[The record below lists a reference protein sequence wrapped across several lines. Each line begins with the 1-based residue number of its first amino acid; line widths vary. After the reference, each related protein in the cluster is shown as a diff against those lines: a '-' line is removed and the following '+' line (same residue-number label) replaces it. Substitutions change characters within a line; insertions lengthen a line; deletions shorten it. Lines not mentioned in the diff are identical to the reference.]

1 VTAHRDTIP
10 RGFLAIRSDIE
21 PAAETDY
28 LHWLAREHT
37 IERVSTDG
45 FLAARVF
52 RALDV
57 PVRRYLIL
65 YDLAEAGAL
74 AGPDYLG
81 KLARPTP
88 WSSRIMPTL
97 GQFFRAGGTV
107 EASIGHGRG
116 AVIAAGIVDDGHDLP
131 AAADLERAL
140 AFDRIAAARLLVT
153 DAGRTAVPTHEKSL
167 RRGDR
172 SCAGLWLVEALDRD
186 ALTPAVAA
194 LGATTGAQSYE
205 SIFAIDRASL

>member
-1 VTAHRDTIP
+1 MNDHRSTGA
-10 RGFLAIRSDIE
+10 RGFLAIRSDIA

-37 IERVSTDG
+37 LERVSTEG

-57 PVRRYLIL
+57 AERRFLIL
-65 YDLAEAGAL
+65 YDLADAGAL

-107 EASIGHGRG
+107 EASMGHGRG
-116 AVIAAGIVDDGHDLP
+116 ALVAAGIADDADALPSVDALR
-131 AAADLERAL
+131 RAL

-153 DAGRTAVPTHEKSL
+153 DAGRTALPTHEKSL
-167 RRGDR
+167 RSGDQ
-172 SCAGLWLVEALDRD
+172 SCAGLWLVESLDRE
-186 ALTPAVAA
+186 ALVPAVAA
-194 LGATTGAQSYE
+194 LGATTGAQFYE
-205 SIFAIDRASL
+205 TVFAIDRASL

>member
-1 VTAHRDTIP
+1 MNEHRSTNA
-10 RGFLAIRSDIE
+10 RGFLAIRSDIA

-37 IERVSTDG
+37 IERVSTEG

-65 YDLAEAGAL
+65 YDLADAGAL

-116 AVIAAGIVDDGHDLP
+116 AVIAAGIADDADALPSVDALR
-131 AAADLERAL
+131 RAL
-140 AFDRIAAARLLVT
+140 ALRPHRGRAAARHRRGPHVVADAREVPAQRRPQLRGPV
-153 DAGRTAVPTHEKSL
+153 AGRGARPRSARARGRGA
-167 RRGDR
+167 RRDDG
-172 SCAGLWLVEALDRD
+172 V
-186 ALTPAVAA
+186 
-194 LGATTGAQSYE
+194 QFYE
-205 SIFAIDRASL
+205 TVFAIDRASL

>member
-1 VTAHRDTIP
+1 MNEYPSTDA

-21 PAAETDY
+21 PVAETDY

-37 IERVSTDG
+37 IERVSTEG

-52 RALDV
+52 RALDL
-57 PVRRYLIL
+57 PARRYLIL
-65 YDLAEAGAL
+65 YDLADAGAL
-74 AGPDYLG
+74 AGPDYLD

-97 GQFFRAGGTV
+97 GWFFRAGGTV

-116 AVIAAGIVDDGHDLP
+116 AVIAAGIADDADALP
-131 AAADLERAL
+131 SIDALRRTL

-153 DAGRTAVPTHEKSL
+153 DAGRTSLPTHEKSL
-167 RRGDR
+167 RDGDR

-186 ALTPAVAA
+186 ALAPAVAA
-194 LGATTGAQSYE
+194 LGATGDVQHYE
-205 SIFAIDRASL
+205 TVFAIDRASL